1 MFQFRSKLFDFALSK
16 KQRPLKGAFII
27 FWCRGRDLNPHGP
40 NDRMALNHVRLP
52 IPPPRHKLFFVIFA
66 IYYTTQAN
74 FRQEPFLFFTYKSN
88 SQASIFPIKN
98 ERLCARTYRVLERV
112 TGFEPA
118 TPCLASK
125 CSTAEL
131 HPLGNLSL
139 VREEGFEPSRD
150 YQSHWILSPAR
161 LPIPPLSH
169 LSLVTRAG
177 FEPAT
182 P

>member
-1 MFQFRSKLFDFALSK
+1 MIYAIEKTTPFKG
-16 KQRPLKGAFII
+16 RPYR

-52 IPPPRHKLFFVIFA
+52 IPPPRHLFSFVIFA
-66 IYYTTQAN
+66 VYYTTQVN
-74 FRQEPFLFFTYKSN
+74 FRQEPFCLFAYKPNNWVLILS
-88 SQASIFPIKN
+88 IKN
-98 ERLCARTYRVLERV
+98 ERMCARTYLFLERV

-131 HPLGNLSL
+131 HPLVNFPL